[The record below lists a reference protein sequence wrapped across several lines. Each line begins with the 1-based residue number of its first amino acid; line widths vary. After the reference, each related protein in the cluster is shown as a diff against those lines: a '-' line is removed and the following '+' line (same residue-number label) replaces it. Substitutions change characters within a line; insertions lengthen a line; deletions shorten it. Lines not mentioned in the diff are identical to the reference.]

1 MPLQLVTHDERMH
14 AVSEFGR
21 SLAKILDFENCI
33 DGVAHWPSIGVA
45 LQERRN
51 NLPDPRQVRNFNLCT
66 DMMKNAFSSWLVA
79 NRIYCLQKLDSTAFI
94 TLSPFW
100 KEPIFTHYTHF
111 KAKVKCHQFGALGLQ
126 IFNTVKASLL
136 EWLYRCDEI
145 MSLLHDDDRQPEGL
159 DYIPIEPIEATAQE
173 VEMLSD
179 TDTNSLR
186 HAFHSTLRGLAHLLA
201 THIVMDPKE
210 VTRQMEKLN
219 EVDKDAV
226 AGGLMGE
233 RVGGLEDDIMKVES
247 ALPSSPSAPLEAD
260 AKRATLPPRIK
271 CIRDADTFRE
281 FGQRLLINTA
291 FDSIDLFKA
300 QIVLITHLRTLC
312 RSLTNLIC
320 SSSKL
325 FDMDY
330 LSPEVIAILRIKF
343 DDIASE
349 VMHPSAEFALHL
361 AKEEGELTTNN
372 LGLHRKSL
380 GEALRADPKERL
392 ERVVAYM
399 KIYGKRLGKVC
410 SRSIKAMEAWE
421 MPYVDS
427 LPVTI
432 LVCEQTKPQA
442 HEVPYCSSVARRTHM
457 SFFAPDQRVRKRHRI
472 DTYTLRLVRI
482 STMLVTMMKAECFHA
497 GTFPVRA
504 VRDVAK
510 RECDVADCVYKL
522 CLLHLQNFWAPG
534 MELVTAIHSVLDP
547 SSDVAD
553 QVDDALIG
561 LSGIS
566 TLQLEGLFN
575 VRRPTFYSVKQDLHD
590 AIHSNLSKKVLYA
603 YHALGS
609 DIGMV
614 VLNRIKRRRSMVSW
628 LPHETRDP
636 LAEALWRH
644 PAVCAWLRS
653 GGARVRQLRIAAKE
667 VSKTSVGGRAVMELV
682 NAAPAMVKFGRV
694 YDPATKRKSS
704 AKFYNFDSLLLAKFL
719 KLTV

>member
-1 MPLQLVTHDERMH
+1 MPLQVVSRDEREY
-14 AVSEFGR
+14 AVSEFGLA
-21 SLAKILDFENCI
+21 LAKILDFKNSI
-33 DGVAHWPSIGVA
+33 GGVDHWPSIGVA

-51 NLPDPRQVRNFNLCT
+51 NVPDPRQVRNFNLCT
-66 DMMKNAFSSWLVA
+66 DMMKNAFSSWSVA
-79 NRIYCLQKLDSTAFI
+79 NRIHRLQKHDPTAFI

-100 KEPIFTHYTHF
+100 KDPIFTHHTHF

-126 IFNTVKASLL
+126 IFDTVKASLL

-159 DYIPIEPIEATAQE
+159 NYVLFEPVEATAEE

-186 HAFHSTLRGLAHLLA
+186 HAFHRKMEGLAHLLA
-201 THIVMDPKE
+201 THVVMDPKE
-210 VTRQMEKLN
+210 VTRQMKQRN
-219 EVDKDAV
+219 E
-226 AGGLMGE
+226 
-233 RVGGLEDDIMKVES
+233 EDDNKGNEMEVES
-247 ALPSSPSAPLEAD
+247 LSVQLEAD
-260 AKRATLPPRIK
+260 AKRATLPPSIK

-281 FGQRLLINTA
+281 FGQRLLINTT

-312 RSLTNLIC
+312 RGLTNFID
-320 SSSKL
+320 SSFKL
-325 FDMDY
+325 FDID
-330 LSPEVIAILRIKF
+330 SPSSDVIAILRTKF

-361 AKEEGELTTNN
+361 AKEEGELATNN

-380 GEALRADPKERL
+380 AEALRSDPKERL
-392 ERVVAYM
+392 QRVVAYM
-399 KIYGKRLGKVC
+399 NIYGKRLGKVC
-410 SRSIKAMEAWE
+410 LRTIKAMEAWE

-432 LVCEQTKPQA
+432 LVCGNTKPQA
-442 HEVPYCSSVARRTHM
+442 HEVPYCSAVARRTHM

-472 DTYTLRLVRI
+472 DAYTLRLVRI
-482 STMLVTMMKAECFHA
+482 STMLVTVMKAGCFHA

-534 MELVTAIHSVLDP
+534 MELVTAIQSVLDP

-553 QVDDALIG
+553 EVDDALIG

-575 VRRPTFYSVKQDLHD
+575 VRRPTFYSVRQDLHD
-590 AIHSNLSKKVLYA
+590 AIHSNLTKKVIYD

-644 PAVCAWLRS
+644 PSVCAWLRA
-653 GGARVRQLRIAAKE
+653 GGARVRQLRIASNE
-667 VSKTSVGGRAVMELV
+667 VSKSSVGGRAIMELV
-682 NAAPAMVKFGRV
+682 SSAPKMVKFARP
-694 YDPATKRKSS
+694 YDPTTKKKGS
-704 AKFYNFDSLLLAKFL
+704 AKLYCFDSLLLAKFL
-719 KLTV
+719 RLTV

>member
-1 MPLQLVTHDERMH
+1 MPLQVVSCDERVY

-51 NLPDPRQVRNFNLCT
+51 NLPDPKQVRNFNLCT
-66 DMMKNAFSSWLVA
+66 DMMKNAFSSWSVA
-79 NRIYCLQKLDSTAFI
+79 NRIHRLQKLDPTAFI

-100 KEPIFTHYTHF
+100 KEPIFTHHTHF

-126 IFNTVKASLL
+126 VFNTVKASLL

-145 MSLLHDDDRQPEGL
+145 MSLLHDGDRQPEGL
-159 DYIPIEPIEATAQE
+159 DYIPLEPIATTAEE
-173 VEMLSD
+173 VEMVSD

-186 HAFHSTLRGLAHLLA
+186 HAFHSTMRGIAHLLT

-219 EVDKDAV
+219 EADKDVV
-226 AGGLMGE
+226 AGGM
-233 RVGGLEDDIMKVES
+233 GGLEDDAMEVES
-247 ALPSSPSAPLEAD
+247 TPSSLPFATSQAD

-291 FDSIDLFKA
+291 FDSIDLWKA

-320 SSSKL
+320 YSSKL
-325 FDMDY
+325 FDV
-330 LSPEVIAILRIKF
+330 LSPSPEVIAILRIKF

-361 AKEEGELTTNN
+361 AKEEGELATNN

-399 KIYGKRLGKVC
+399 KIYGERLGKVC
-410 SRSIKAMEAWE
+410 SRTIKTMEAWE

-432 LVCEQTKPQA
+432 LVCGKTKPQV
-442 HEVPYCSSVARRTHM
+442 HEVPYCGAVARRTHM
-457 SFFAPDQRVRKRHRI
+457 SFFAPEQRVRKRNRI
-472 DTYTLRLVRI
+472 DAYTLRLVRI

-561 LSGIS
+561 LSGVS

-590 AIHSNLSKKVLYA
+590 AIHSNLTKKVNYA

-614 VLNRIKRRRSMVSW
+614 VLNRIKRRRSLVSW

-682 NAAPAMVKFGRV
+682 TAAPAMVKFGRV
-694 YDPATKRKSS
+694 YDPTTKRKSS